1 MNIKNTDSISIL
13 IANSGNQKKYHP
25 VSELKADILAD
36 VEADETLQ
44 TIISGKV
51 FADVEADAAFQ
62 DTIIQGILGNVAA
75 PVLATGSTI
84 IGQDV
89 NPTITIYVTKNTFA
103 DTLSVDVDNWIIDF
117 GKTTLAFDTIT
128 KVSATEMKIT
138 TTGTAE
144 EGTIRILALKDC
156 FDSPIVDSTVLE
168 IEVQEV
174 QELEESEE

>member
-44 TIISGKV
+44 DI
-51 FADVEADAAFQ
+51 
-62 DTIIQGILGNVAA
+62 IIQGILGNVAA
-75 PVLATGSTI
+75 PVLATESTI
-84 IGQDV
+84 IENSNDPAIV
-89 NPTITIYVTKNTFA
+89 IELTKNTFA
-103 DTLSVDVDNWIIDF
+103 DTLSEDVDNWIIDF
-117 GKTTLAFDTIT
+117 GRTTLAFDTIT
-128 KVSATEMKIT
+128 KLSATKMRIT

-156 FDSPIVDSTVLE
+156 FDAPIVDSNVLE
-168 IEVQEV
+168 IEVQKSGE
-174 QELEESEE
+174 